1 MSSGQILL
9 IAMWRRLLI
18 AGILL
23 TIAAGTLGWRV
34 TGSERGEPE
43 MATLTVLVPVSQIHG
58 ELVTAAL
65 GGQPFLDCDELITVF
80 GLYVYS
86 GPPTGVLPCH
96 LDVEITP

>member
-1 MSSGQILL
+1 
-9 IAMWRRLLI
+9 MWKRLLI

-23 TIAAGTLGWRV
+23 TIAASTLGWRV

-43 MATLTVLVPVSQIHG
+43 TVTLTVLVPVSQTHG
-58 ELVTAAL
+58 ELVTETL
-65 GGQPFLDCDELITVF
+65 GGQPILNCDELITMF

-96 LDVEITP
+96 LDVEIGP